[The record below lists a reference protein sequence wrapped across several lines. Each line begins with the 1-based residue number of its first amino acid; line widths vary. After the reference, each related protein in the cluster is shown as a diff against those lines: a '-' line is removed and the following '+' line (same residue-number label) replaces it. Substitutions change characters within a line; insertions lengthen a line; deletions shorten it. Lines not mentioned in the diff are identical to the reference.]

1 MTIPKIICDNKC
13 SDFKWPQPKI
23 HFTGSAN
30 STDFTWLKERL
41 KRKDFFFLKKET

>member
-1 MTIPKIICDNKC
+1 MTMLKIIGDDRC
-13 SDFKWPQPKI
+13 SDFKQPQPEI

-41 KRKDFFFLKKET
+41 KRERFLFYFF